1 MRTITLSVLTSAIFT
16 TAFAQE
22 KSNELDPV
30 TITTSLSSEKAS
42 QTGRNLFVIKGE
54 RFSNLP
60 VHSIDELLRYLPGIE
75 VQSRG
80 PMGSQSDIVLR
91 GGTFQQVLVI
101 LDGLRLNDPNSGH
114 FTSYIPIV
122 PSEIDRIEILKGAS
136 SAIYGSEAVGGVI
149 NIVTKTFA
157 ASFDKLRMTNDRM
170 TNNRMANDKLRMTN
184 DKLTNDKLETNPSK
198 ANAVAQI
205 TGGEYNFRNFN
216 AGGFYKN
223 ATTAVSAGLLTNNTD
238 GQPQR
243 GTRGFVRNTTVSLSF
258 SHQLGKRWELKFRT
272 AYDDRKFAAQN
283 FYTTFVSDTA
293 QEHVTSY
300 WNQLALVY
308 SSKKNIVSFNAGYK
322 NLYDQ
327 YKFNSGLTPN
337 KNNSK
342 LLQALV
348 TDEWAVKE
356 GTKITSGVQILN
368 KKIVSN
374 DRGNHQVNQAAAFA
388 VLNQQFGK
396 SWFVS
401 PGLRLDYN
409 DRYGFELVPQINL
422 SYKTDHAQLRGSAG
436 KTIRDADF
444 TERYNN
450 YNKAFVSSGSIG
462 NPGLQPE
469 HSFSYEAGA
478 DYFFKNHL
486 KISGTFFQRYQKG
499 VIDYVPTPYAEMP
512 RKINLSPTGNY
523 ALAKNISSVNT
534 KGFEAEVQYSKQWNQ
549 QQLWATVGF
558 TWLDDKSSSAT
569 PSFYISSH
577 AKFLN
582 TFNVVYSSKQ
592 FSISVNELYKKR
604 KPQTSSASIAK
615 ISADYFVMNAKAE
628 IFLVKKL
635 FSAFFEADNIFNKSY
650 ADLLGSQ
657 MPGRWLMGGIKIS
670 LSK

>member
-1 MRTITLSVLTSAIFT
+1 MRTLTLCVVTSAIFN

-22 KSNELDPV
+22 KPTELDPV
-30 TITTSLSSEKAS
+30 TITTSLAPEKAS
-42 QTGRNLFVIKGE
+42 QTGRDLFVIKGE
-54 RFSNLP
+54 RFANLP
-60 VHSIDELLRYLPGIE
+60 VHSIDELLRYLPGVE

-114 FTSYIPIV
+114 FTSYIPIA

-157 ASFDKLRMTNDRM
+157 ASFDKLRM
-170 TNNRMANDKLRMTN
+170 ANDNPK
-184 DKLTNDKLETNPSK
+184 TNPSK
-198 ANAVAQI
+198 ANAIVQI
-205 TGGEYNFRNFN
+205 TGGEYNFRNIN
-216 AGGFYKN
+216 AGGFYN
-223 ATTAVSAGLLTNNTD
+223 NGTTAVSAGLLTNNTD

-243 GTRGFVRNTTVSLSF
+243 GIRGFVGNTTLSF
-258 SHQLGKRWELKFRT
+258 SVSHQLGKRWHLKFRT
-272 AYDDRKFAAQN
+272 AYDKRNFAAQN

-293 QEHVTSY
+293 QEKVTSY
-300 WNQLALVY
+300 WNQFALVY
-308 SSKKNIVSFNAGYK
+308 NSKKNIVSFHAGYK
-322 NLYDQ
+322 NLFDE
-327 YKFNSGLTPN
+327 YKFNLALTPN

-342 LLQALV
+342 LLQALL
-348 TDEWAVKE
+348 TDEWTVKE
-356 GTKITSGVQILN
+356 GTKITSGVQVLN
-368 KKIVSN
+368 KKIISN

-388 VLNQQFGK
+388 VLNQQLGK
-396 SWFVS
+396 NWLVS
-401 PGLRLDYN
+401 PALRLDYS
-409 DRYGFELVPQINL
+409 DRYRFELVPQINL
-422 SYKTDHAQLRGSAG
+422 SYKTNHAQLRGSAG

-462 NPGLQPE
+462 NPDLQAE

-478 DYFFKNHL
+478 DYFLTNHL
-486 KISGTFFQRYQKG
+486 KTSATFFQRYQKG

-512 RKINLSPTGNY
+512 RKVNLSPTGNY

-534 KGFEAEVQYSKQWNQ
+534 TGFETEIQYSKQWNQ

-558 TWLDDKSSSAT
+558 TWLNDKSSSAT

-592 FSISVNELYKKR
+592 FSISVNGLYKKR
-604 KPQTSSASIAK
+604 NPQTSSASIAK
-615 ISADYFVMNAKAE
+615 ISQDYFVMNAKAE
-628 IFLVKKL
+628 YFFVRKL
-635 FSAFFEADNIFNKSY
+635 FSAFFEADNIFDRHY

-657 MPGRWLMGGIKIS
+657 MPGRWLMGGVKIS